1 MHILASEV
9 SQPAHEGSV
18 ATAAGPAG
26 KGFLS
31 NVFPMPGWFRESW
44 WRIPALLFFFTLFF
58 YWKILL
64 TNRYMFPWDAADFF
78 YPLLAYVHEELRHL
92 RLPLWNPYSMSGFPV
107 IGDPEAQTFYP
118 PNWLPVLLYP
128 FAALPFKW
136 VEAMEIG
143 HFFLAGLFMYW
154 LARDFTKNTFSALC
168 GGVLFMSSGA
178 MVAHTEH
185 VASIEAMAWYPLV
198 FLLARRGLLHRNWFW
213 TVSAGFFLGV
223 ENLVGHWQH
232 AVYLG
237 LLLFLYFGYE
247 ACFGPLRRH
256 LWPHWM
262 VHLLAIG
269 AIGAG
274 LAMIQIV
281 PATELAPHSIRSQV
295 TYWNITQGNGPAYL
309 WTLFL
314 PNYFGGLNLCSL
326 AGRCRTQL

>member
-26 KGFLS
+26 KGFPS
-31 NVFPMPGWFRESW
+31 NVLPTSRWFRESW

-118 PNWLPVLLYP
+118 PNWLLVLLHP
-128 FAALPFKW
+128 FAPLSFKW

-154 LARDFTKNTFSALC
+154 LARDFTKNTFAALC

-178 MVAHTEH
+178 MVAHTQH

-262 VHLLAIG
+262 VHLLVIG

-274 LAMIQIV
+274 LAMVQIV
-281 PATELAPHSIRSQV
+281 PAAELAPHSIRTQI
-295 TYWNITQGNGPAYL
+295 TYWNVTQGNAPQYL